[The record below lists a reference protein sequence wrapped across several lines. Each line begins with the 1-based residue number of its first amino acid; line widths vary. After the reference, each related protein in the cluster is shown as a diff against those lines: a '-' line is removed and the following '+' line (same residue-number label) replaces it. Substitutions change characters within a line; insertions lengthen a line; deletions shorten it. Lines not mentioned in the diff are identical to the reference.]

1 MIKYLQVNQLL
12 VALGEGEYALFV
24 NLGSYTETAKLLERN
39 KAKLRLIGG
48 EQLVDL
54 VLEHYDKL
62 STKYKT
68 LLPLKQIYVPNL

>member
-1 MIKYLQVNQLL
+1 MPVRRMDHL
-12 VALGEGEYALFV
+12 V
-24 NLGSYTETAKLLERN
+24 ERN

-48 EQLVDL
+48 DELVDI

-68 LLPLKQIYVPNL
+68 LLPLKQIYVPNF